1 MLIKKGQMEL
11 ASGFLGTRERVRGR
25 DGERKGEGEGGQVGG
40 RGDSPCIH
48 SFTALTTQSI
58 CKVVVYTLL
67 NTICA
72 STLTVSLNKP
82 EIIYMI
88 L

>member
-1 MLIKKGQMEL
+1 MIIKKGQMEL
-11 ASGFLGTRERVRGR
+11 ASGLLGTRKRVRGR
-25 DGERKGEGEGGQVGG
+25 DGERKGERERGKNGG
-40 RGDSPCIH
+40 RGDLPWIY
-48 SFTALTTQSI
+48 SFTALTSQSI

-72 STLTVSLNKP
+72 STLTMSLNKP
-82 EIIYMI
+82 KIITI

>member
-11 ASGFLGTRERVRGR
+11 ASWLLGTRERVRGR
-25 DGERKGEGEGGQVGG
+25 DGEREGGKDGG
-40 RGDSPCIH
+40 RGDSHCLH
-48 SFTALTTQSI
+48 NFTALTSQSI

-72 STLTVSLNKP
+72 STLTISLNKP
-82 EIIYMI
+82 EIIMI